1 MAPGAAGSAPQ
12 FGCSLKELREL
23 MEQRGLDAVARIQQQ
38 YGGVLELCRRLY
50 TSPTEGNVPVG
61 KLLCVRLKVANL
73 IIQTCNSI

>member
-1 MAPGAAGSAPQ
+1 MAPGSGVASAPQ

-50 TSPTEGNVPVG
+50 TSPTEGIAPTRKKRTDRVSG
-61 KLLCVRLKVANL
+61 IHDFDFDL
-73 IIQTCNSI
+73 

>member
-1 MAPGAAGSAPQ
+1 MAPGAGVNPAQ

-50 TSPTEGNVPVG
+50 TSPTEGENE
-61 KLLCVRLKVANL
+61 
-73 IIQTCNSI
+73 